1 MQFFVRTGL
10 IFISQALSR
19 AQMFPIVLITARG
32 AGALSQKER
41 PASSPWAARPL
52 FSPCPRDRA
61 PSSLRN
67 PLQWGR
73 RPAQAGDEGAVS
85 EVELPRAEPGC

>member
-32 AGALSQKER
+32 AGTRSQKER
-41 PASSPWAARPL
+41 PAPSLWA
-52 FSPCPRDRA
+52 A
-61 PSSLRN
+61 PSSLLTLPPRQN
-67 PLQWGR
+67 LQQPEKS
-73 RPAQAGDEGAVS
+73 PAKEKEASTGW
-85 EVELPRAEPGC
+85 

>member
-32 AGALSQKER
+32 AGTPSQKER
-41 PASSPWAARPL
+41 PASSLWA
-52 FSPCPRDRA
+52 A
-61 PSSLRN
+61 PSSLLTLPPRQN
-67 PLQWGR
+67 PQQSEKP
-73 RPAQAGDEGAVS
+73 PAMGKEAGTGW
-85 EVELPRAEPGC
+85 